1 VGRRPST
8 FPLKVRA
15 KRRDTVDS
23 MFRAHAKPATPTQQ
37 GLVIGVA
44 FFVAYLL
51 TRTRDLVGDPTI
63 FAVAVDSFL
72 GGRGIRHEFFHPH
85 HPLFNPLVAAVT
97 WLVRLLGFHPF
108 IVDVGAGVAAFFA
121 ATVVAALVPLLRRA
135 DVGEGPALLAA
146 AVAGASGG
154 LWQFATCM
162 EVYGLT
168 AAAVLLWLAVVGQQR
183 PRALPSAVSLAVA
196 TLAHLASGLLV
207 LPTAL
212 RLRKRTGAMAV
223 AIGVGLGL
231 AATALITI
239 FMLFHH
245 AYTPGQWLHLVI
257 PGYADAY
264 LGRMTRGPW
273 LQTLV
278 DLALWGW
285 YHGVPVFSPTTAHW
299 LDIAGAF
306 AVAVL
311 LLLLGAGVL
320 AAVRDHHPLAL
331 TAALGIAAYV
341 PLWLIWDV
349 GNVEHAVATVPLFA
363 TLIAF
368 GAARLPRRRGQ
379 IALAT
384 ALALLLLVNGLASAV
399 PQSRPENGREWVIA
413 SFVAANVPKDAVVLS
428 VGVDPRLR
436 LSLPYLSGR
445 RVVMLTLDVL
455 SARAQGRSPLQAL
468 DYWMGVGKTAPSV
481 WVTPDVLD
489 PSSLAWVER
498 LGIPAGIW
506 SAIISAGRPVHRR
519 VLKPDGVVI
528 RQPFVL
534 TELIVAPNRDVAPR
548 PPE

>member
-1 VGRRPST
+1 MFG
-8 FPLKVRA
+8 VR
-15 KRRDTVDS
+15 
-23 MFRAHAKPATPTQQ
+23 AKPATPTQQ

-63 FAVAVDSFL
+63 FAIAVDSFL

-85 HPLFNPLVAAVT
+85 HPLFNPLVAAIT
-97 WLVRLLGFHPF
+97 WFLHVLGFHPF

-135 DVGEGPALLAA
+135 GVGEGPALLAA
-146 AVAGASGG
+146 AAAGASGG

-168 AAAVLLWLAVVGQQR
+168 AAAVLLWLTVVGQRR
-183 PRALPSAVSLAVA
+183 PAALASAASLAAV
-196 TLAHLASGLLV
+196 TLAHLASGVLV
-207 LPTAL
+207 LPTAI
-212 RLRKRTGAMAV
+212 RLRKRMGAMVVAV
-223 AIGVGLGL
+223 GAGLTL

-239 FMLFHH
+239 FILFHH
-245 AYTPGQWLHLVI
+245 ASTPQQWLHLVI
-257 PGYADAY
+257 PGYAEDY
-264 LGRMTRGPW
+264 LGRSTRGPW

-285 YHGVPVFSPTTAHW
+285 YHGVPVFSPDAARW
-299 LDIAGAF
+299 LDVAGAF
-306 AVAVL
+306 AVAILLVVL
-311 LLLLGAGVL
+311 AAGVL
-320 AAVRDHHPLAL
+320 AAVRDRHPLAV
-331 TAALGIAAYV
+331 TAALAIAAYV

-349 GNVEHAVATVPLFA
+349 GNVEHAVAAVPLFA

-368 GAARLPRRRGQ
+368 GAAKLPRRRGQ
-379 IALAT
+379 IALGT
-384 ALALLLLVNGLASAV
+384 ALLLLLLVNGLASAV

-413 SFVAANVPKDAVVLS
+413 SFVSANVPKDAVVLS

-468 DYWMGVGKTAPSV
+468 DYWMGAGINAPSV
-481 WVTPDVLD
+481 WVTTDVLD
-489 PSSLAWVER
+489 PGSVAWVER
-498 LGIPAGIW
+498 LGIPASTW
-506 SAIISAGRPVHRR
+506 SRVVSAGRPVQRR
-519 VLKPDGVVI
+519 VLEPDGVVI
-528 RQPFVL
+528 RQSFVL
-534 TELIVAPNRDVAPR
+534 TELIVATHRSVE
-548 PPE
+548 PPQPE